1 MIVFDHN
8 GGVELVAAPVHFRPR
23 KGDVMSRQINNQLT
37 HQIGFILD
45 HLQNESEYL
54 DVVIECSMKMKEILS
69 RIRTRSV
76 SGKGSQEEANRG
88 GSIGSDTKSQA
99 PETEAPTASGLPEAD
114 PIQELN
120 CLRESL
126 LRQFLPVLEGRRQ
139 LATVR
144 EELDPMLEGRP
155 TVSML
160 SKRLDEPARS
170 DLIRLKRD
178 ILNKINEVRSINIG
192 NQAVLI
198 YSINFYDRL
207 LSGLSGESVSAPC
220 YSANGEIQKSWGG
233 GLLKTDC

>member
-1 MIVFDHN
+1 
-8 GGVELVAAPVHFRPR
+8 
-23 KGDVMSRQINNQLT
+23 MSHQINNELT
-37 HQIGFILD
+37 HQIGFILN
-45 HLQNESEYL
+45 HLQSESEYL

-69 RIRTRSV
+69 RIRNRSV
-76 SGKGSQEEANRG
+76 SDKSAQGDPVQDDSAERDATLQFSETG
-88 GSIGSDTKSQA
+88 DTGAAKLA
-99 PETEAPTASGLPEAD
+99 EAD

-120 CLRESL
+120 YLRESL

-207 LSGLSGESVSAPC
+207 LSGLTGESVSAPC

>member
-1 MIVFDHN
+1 MSNRIN
-8 GGVELVAAPVHFRPR
+8 TELT
-23 KGDVMSRQINNQLT
+23 N
-37 HQIGFILD
+37 QIGFILD
-45 HLQNESEYL
+45 HLQSESEYL

-69 RIRTRSV
+69 RIRSRSV
-76 SGKGSQEEANRG
+76 SAGESADARSKSEGPESETILPGHPGEA
-88 GSIGSDTKSQA
+88 A
-99 PETEAPTASGLPEAD
+99 ETTATDQKTDDD
-114 PIQELN
+114 PIRELDG
-120 CLRESL
+120 LRENL
-126 LRQFLPVLEGRRQ
+126 LRQFLPVLEGRRR
-139 LATVR
+139 LASVR
-144 EELDPMLEGRP
+144 EELNPMLEGKP
-155 TVSML
+155 TVTML

-207 LSGLSGESVSAPC
+207 LSGLTGESVSAPC